1 MAFFLYLI
9 ESFSRHTIKTEF
21 LLHILTGL
29 KKVAKMDQSKARV
42 SGGLPG
48 APQAWLSQ
56 AVLWV
61 LF

>member
-1 MAFFLYLI
+1 MAFSLYLI
-9 ESFSRHTIKTEF
+9 ESFSRLTIKAEF
-21 LLHILTGL
+21 LLHSLTRL
-29 KKVAKMDQSKARV
+29 EKVAKMAQSKARV

-48 APQAWLSQ
+48 ALQAWLSQ